1 MLKILLIMLTS
12 LTVYTAEEN
21 TVEKKAPE
29 AVTKSKEEVLENPTL
44 KNLSGALSSF
54 SFYSRF
60 TYKGGALSDPM
71 NAERPNITNSA
82 KKPSLQSLSGQLG
95 MKYRISKSD
104 NLSLQV
110 GTYMTTPFHSS
121 FESND
126 SSLQKEF
133 DDNHQNLEFDNP
145 KLSYFKTYRLG
156 YLQNVSFLAFE
167 KYTQKLYR
175 DYGYNYNLSFQH
187 ALALPI
193 TRAFYVAGTFSYQQA
208 FFDKDTI
215 YIPTYKRD
223 ISLYSYQIQRAYK
236 ASISMEYYI
245 RQNIALR
252 AQTDLGNYEQL
263 RNKGFSDVDRKE
275 NQQLI
280 AMTYFFTRDI
290 SIAPSAT
297 FIYDDIRAD
306 KTNLGLTAYFNL

>member
-1 MLKILLIMLTS
+1 MIKFLALLLAS
-12 LTVYTAEEN
+12 LPLLAAQPNKTEEN
-21 TVEKKAPE
+21 ISKKQE
-29 AVTKSKEEVLENPTL
+29 NSKEEVLENPTL

-60 TYKGGALSDPM
+60 TYKGGSLSNPTS
-71 NAERPNITNSA
+71 AERPNITNSA

-95 MKYRISKSD
+95 MKYRVSKSD

-110 GTYMTTPFHSS
+110 GTYMTTPFHSK
-121 FESND
+121 FESKD

-145 KLSYFKTYRLG
+145 KISYFKTYRFG
-156 YLQNVSFLAFE
+156 YFQNVSFATFE

-175 DYGYNYNLSFQH
+175 DYGYNYNFSLQH
-187 ALALPI
+187 ALAVPLSKS
-193 TRAFYVAGTFSYQQA
+193 FYIAATLSYQQA

-215 YIPTYKRD
+215 YISAYKRD

-245 RQNIALR
+245 KENIALR

-263 RNKGFSDVDRKE
+263 RNEGFSDVDRKD
-275 NQQLI
+275 NQQLL
-280 AMTYFFTRDI
+280 AMTYFFNRDI

-297 FIYDDIRAD
+297 FIYDDIRSD